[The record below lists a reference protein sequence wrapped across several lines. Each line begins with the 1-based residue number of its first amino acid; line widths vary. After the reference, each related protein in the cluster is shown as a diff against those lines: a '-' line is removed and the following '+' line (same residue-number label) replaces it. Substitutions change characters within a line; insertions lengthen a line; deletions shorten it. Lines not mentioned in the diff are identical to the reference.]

1 MTDRPDPTQ
10 SSITPKFFAA
20 IVVAILIAGGFALV
34 QSAGAET
41 PTIQVYK
48 TPTCGCCTK
57 WIDHLRAEGFDV
69 EATDLPDLSE
79 LKATNGVS
87 PALASCHTAMVDGYV
102 LEGHVP
108 AEDVKRM
115 LAEKPKIA
123 GLAVPGMPMGSPGM
137 EHRDTTRHERFEV
150 VAFGTSDPGGQRV
163 YSTHTP

>member
-1 MTDRPDPTQ
+1 MTHQAKRPGA
-10 SSITPKFFAA
+10 SIMPRFFTALA
-20 IVVAILIAGGFALV
+20 VALLLASGLACSQNV
-34 QSAGAET
+34 GAEIA
-41 PTIQVYK
+41 TIQVYK

-57 WIDHLRAEGFDV
+57 WIDHLRAEGFKV
-69 EATDLPDLSE
+69 EATDLPDLAE

-87 PALASCHTAMVDGYV
+87 PALSSCHTAMVDGYV

-115 LAEKPKIA
+115 LAEKPQIA

-137 EHRDTTRHERFEV
+137 EHPDPRRHEHFDV

-163 YSTHTP
+163 YATHTP